1 MLSEAIMRNTK
12 KIYSISYAAT
22 RHFPIIFGYFAAAND
37 DESLVTY
44 AINKS

>member
-1 MLSEAIMRNTK
+1 MLPEAIMRNRE

-22 RHFPIIFGYFAAAND
+22 RHFPIIFAYFAAAND

-44 AINKS
+44 VINKS